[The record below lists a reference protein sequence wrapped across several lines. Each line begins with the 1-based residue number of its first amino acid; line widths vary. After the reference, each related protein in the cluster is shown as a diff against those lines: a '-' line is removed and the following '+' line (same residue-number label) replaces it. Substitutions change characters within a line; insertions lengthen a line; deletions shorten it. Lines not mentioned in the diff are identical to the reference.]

1 MSLRQIS
8 LSILFWN
15 KKNGL
20 FCLSEIQKY
29 YIYTYLLFA
38 FLDEKLLISNYTEY
52 TNIIL
57 QLLQPNSNLLQ

>member
-15 KKNGL
+15 KKNCL

-29 YIYTYLLFA
+29 YIYTYLLFV